1 MSPRTPQQFEDIREE
16 KKNLIMN
23 VALEHFAREGY
34 HNTTISHI
42 AKHAKISKGLMY
54 NYFES
59 KEELLSE
66 IINRSM
72 DEISQYF
79 DPDRDGYLSEDEFD
93 MFIRKLFFL
102 LREKLSFWRLF
113 YQFLMQ
119 KDVRDQF
126 LQKEFGPV
134 NTVQAIYEDNHS
146 IFLSRMGKI
155 LTEYFIRKKER
166 KPAGYDPILDMN
178 MFIYT
183 IEGFGLVTTYMGDV
197 DDKYYNKTIDKIIEL
212 YK

>member
-1 MSPRTPQQFEDIREE
+1 MSPRTQQQFEDIREE
-16 KKNLIMN
+16 KRNLIMR
-23 VALEHFAREGY
+23 VALEHFAKEGY

-42 AKHAKISKGLMY
+42 AKHANISKGLMY

-66 IINRSM
+66 IINRSV
-72 DEISQYF
+72 DEISMYF
-79 DPDRDGYLSEDEFD
+79 DPDNDGYLSEEEFD
-93 MFIRKLFFL
+93 LFIRKLFIIF
-102 LREKLSFWRLF
+102 REKLSFWRLF

-126 LQKEFGPV
+126 LGSHLRTDNNVHSVYESSSNEF
-134 NTVQAIYEDNHS
+134 I
-146 IFLSRMGKI
+146 SRMGTMLK
-155 LTEYFIRKKER
+155 EYFIRKKER
-166 KPAGYDPILDMN
+166 KSQEYDPILDLN

-183 IEGFGLVTTYMGDV
+183 IEGFGLVTAYMDEV
-197 DDKYYNKTIDKIIEL
+197 DELYYNRTIDKIIDL